1 MTTANGV
8 PRNWSNW
15 VVKAFSVTACV
26 SSTSL
31 YLIYLRSVYF
41 WHLFELHFE
50 GILTRIELAF
60 MVLDSL
66 EFALQVV
73 MTLVWLYFEMKRVEI
88 FFVSFCNVSCNLSR
102 DKIMTQFPRSI
113 ALYELNLSRLFV
125 LTLSKLKEIL
135 TESMKIKTC
144 IRKGRYL
151 LNCQV

>member
-1 MTTANGV
+1 
-8 PRNWSNW
+8 
-15 VVKAFSVTACV
+15 
-26 SSTSL
+26 
-31 YLIYLRSVYF
+31 
-41 WHLFELHFE
+41 
-50 GILTRIELAF
+50 
-60 MVLDSL
+60 
-66 EFALQVV
+66 
-73 MTLVWLYFEMKRVEI
+73 MKRVEI

-125 LTLSKLKEIL
+125 LTLSKLREIL

>member
-1 MTTANGV
+1 
-8 PRNWSNW
+8 
-15 VVKAFSVTACV
+15 
-26 SSTSL
+26 
-31 YLIYLRSVYF
+31 
-41 WHLFELHFE
+41 
-50 GILTRIELAF
+50 
-60 MVLDSL
+60 
-66 EFALQVV
+66 
-73 MTLVWLYFEMKRVEI
+73 MKRVEI

-135 TESMKIKTC
+135 TESMKIKTR